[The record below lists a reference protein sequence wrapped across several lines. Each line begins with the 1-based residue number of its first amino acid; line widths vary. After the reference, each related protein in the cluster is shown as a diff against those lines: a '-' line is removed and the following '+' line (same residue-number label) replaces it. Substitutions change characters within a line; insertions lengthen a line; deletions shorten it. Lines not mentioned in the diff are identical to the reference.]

1 MAKRN
6 RPSSARRRRRA
17 ARTFAPPATITLP
30 SMLASGSDVA
40 FRETLY
46 LMFSAF
52 SSLQGFRDSFGE
64 AIGLTA
70 PQFIVL
76 IGTAYRQGS
85 EGVSIRTLADHTLM
99 AATHVTTEVG
109 RLVDKGLLTKSAN
122 PSDGRSVLIRLSP
135 AGEAAIRAINPFL
148 RQINDLLF
156 QDISREDFAVV
167 AKFLRTFALNT
178 ENAMA
183 AVRRAERERAPPIT
197 LPIGPPVTARLNCRL
212 RTV

>member
-1 MAKRN
+1 MVTKKLPLER
-6 RPSSARRRRRA
+6 RPVAPRRKE
-17 ARTFAPPATITLP
+17 FAPPATITLP

-85 EGVSIRTLADHTLM
+85 EGVSVRALADHTLM

-109 RLVDKGLLTKSAN
+109 RLIGKGLLTKSAN
-122 PSDGRSVLIRLSP
+122 PRDGRSVLIRLSP
-135 AGEAAIRAINPFL
+135 AGEAAVRAVNPLL
-148 RQINDLLF
+148 RKVNDLLF
-156 QDISREDFAVV
+156 QDVPREDFAVV

-178 ENAMA
+178 EYAMA
-183 AVRRAERERAPPIT
+183 AVRRAEQERAAT
-197 LPIGPPVTARLNCRL
+197 R
-212 RTV
+212 

>member
-1 MAKRN
+1 MAKRK
-6 RPSSARRRRRA
+6 PSPARTQCATRRG
-17 ARTFAPPATITLP
+17 RTFAPPSTITLP

-76 IGTAYRQGS
+76 IGTAYRQGG
-85 EGVSIRTLADHTLM
+85 EGVSIRTLSDHTLM

-109 RLVDKGLLTKSAN
+109 RLVGKGLLTKSAN

-135 AGEAAIRAINPFL
+135 AGEAAIRVINPFL

-183 AVRRAERERAPPIT
+183 AVRRAERERA
-197 LPIGPPVTARLNCRL
+197 RR
-212 RTV
+212 